1 MRVQVLGKQHLTT
14 QAQQTLM
21 HLVKA
26 IQQLHMFTTQQKYPK
41 IMKLAKIPVF
51 VKYHLRAETSIIVQR
66 AERDVSDNFSEKIL
80 VKNAVLAIKQRRGEL
95 IRREA
100 REWASTV

>member
-1 MRVQVLGKQHLTT
+1 MQVLGKQHLTT

-41 IMKLAKIPVF
+41 IMELAKIQSF
-51 VKYHLRAETSIIVQR
+51 VKNNLRAEISFIVQR
-66 AERDVSDNFSEKIL
+66 PKRDVNDNFSETN
-80 VKNAVLAIKQRRGEL
+80 VSENCHFGTEV
-95 IRREA
+95 
-100 REWASTV
+100 TM